1 VIVYDFSGLPCI
13 GPEPENP
20 GSGAL
25 NHDTGFVWTQ
35 AALADPGMLASILLV
50 SCRSLS
56 NAQNRQDWDLF
67 AIGYKVEALKDIQRS
82 IAREGS
88 SVSEVTLT
96 KTLALASEEVCSSRT
111 SSQYSLRLTN
121 IRKLF
126 SGNSQAADHHLRAA
140 VHMVRLRNS
149 PHRLAMWKHSKNQ
162 QLWTHTEE
170 LLEDGTSIVL
180 HYYHEPA
187 YCVNPNPDPRV
198 THVHTAE

>member
-1 VIVYDFSGLPCI
+1 MGS
-13 GPEPENP
+13 EPENP
-20 GSGAL
+20 GSAAL

-56 NAQNRQDWDLF
+56 NAQNRQAWDRL

-96 KTLALASEEVCSSRT
+96 KTLALASEEVCTSCT
-111 SSQYSLRLTN
+111 SSQDFVRLTN
-121 IRKLF
+121 IRKFF
-126 SGNSQAADHHLRAA
+126 SGNSEAADYHLRAA

-149 PHRLAMWKHSKNQ
+149 PHTLAMWRNSKNAF
-162 QLWTHTEE
+162 LWGHTEE

-180 HYYHEPA
+180 HYHHEPA

-198 THVHTAE
+198 THVHTEE